1 MLYDM
6 AGLPRFVCLK
16 LRYESLTT
24 SLDELQRYSL
34 QQIRRSQRIAGVRLE
49 GAVSDQ
55 QYRR

>member
-16 LRYESLTT
+16 LRYESLST

-34 QQIRRSQRIAGVRLE
+34 QQIRRSQRIASVRLE
-49 GAVSDQ
+49 GAVSDPMW
-55 QYRR
+55 